1 MNKSERHIIT
11 AEQGAGSSEQRIAK
25 AREEYKRDS
34 ARLTVFLHLT
44 VLFFVAAV
52 ALWMVSHWWFGVIFT
67 DSHPASD
74 SRMFYVMNM
83 WNVLMYFMPGMF
95 AALSAGCLAV
105 ALVFES
111 LELFSLYITL
121 LWQKCC
127 MYRQSRLRREVV

>member
-11 AEQGAGSSEQRIAK
+11 VEQGAVSPEEYCQRACGIQ
-25 AREEYKRDS
+25 ARERAAYDFYS
-34 ARLTVFLHLT
+34 SDGAV
-44 VLFFVAAV
+44 FVAAV

-74 SRMFYVMNM
+74 SRTFYVMNM

-111 LELFSLYITL
+111 LGLFSLYTTL

-127 MYRQSRLRREVV
+127 IYRQSRQRREGV

>member
-11 AEQGAGSSEQRIAK
+11 VEQSAMSPEQRVAS
-25 AREEYKRDS
+25 ARAEYKRDS
-34 ARLTVFLHLT
+34 ARLMIFLHLT

-52 ALWMVSHWWFGVIFT
+52 ALWMGSHWWFGVIFT
-67 DSHPASD
+67 DSQPAPD
-74 SRMFYVMNM
+74 SRTFYVMNM

-95 AALSAGCLAV
+95 AELSAGCLAV

-111 LELFSLYITL
+111 LGLFSLYITL

-127 MYRQSRLRREVV
+127 MYRQSRQRREDA

>member
-1 MNKSERHIIT
+1 MNKSERHTIT
-11 AEQGAGSSEQRIAK
+11 AKQGAVSPEQRIAK
-25 AREEYKRDS
+25 ARAEYKRES
-34 ARLTVFLHLT
+34 ARLMIFLHLT

-52 ALWMVSHWWFGVIFT
+52 ALWVVSHGWFGAVFT

-74 SRMFYVMNM
+74 SRMFFVMTM
-83 WNVLMYFMPGMF
+83 WNVLMYLMPAMF

-111 LELFSLYITL
+111 LGLFSLYTTL

-127 MYRQSRLRREVV
+127 MYRQSRLHREDA

>member
-11 AEQGAGSSEQRIAK
+11 AMQGAGSPEQRIAK
-25 AREEYKRDS
+25 ARMEYKRES
-34 ARLTVFLHLT
+34 ARLMIFLHLT

-52 ALWMVSHWWFGVIFT
+52 ALWMVSHWWFGHAFVKEY
-67 DSHPASD
+67 AAD
-74 SRMFYVMNM
+74 SREFHMMNL
-83 WNVLMYFMPGMF
+83 WNVLMYLMPAMF

-111 LELFSLYITL
+111 LGLFSLYTTL

-127 MYRQSRLRREVV
+127 IYRQSRLNREDV